1 MDWAYLSHWRNQGNI
16 TYLVGSS
23 PPSRLIVH
31 FRSRRPSKES
41 KAWNFN
47 QHGAQLRCSK
57 PLVDEYF
64 PWLMNIIQNILP
76 NILQYIYIVGIIHDG
91 NLYWPT
97 QNEMKQENWT
107 LLNWPTR
114 PPLSMDNSFY
124 RLFHRGEKW
133 GRHFPWIYSDDMF
146 PRGPSRRS
154 IWCPS
159 RAIGSPEDQRITA
172 MISSEKEVVPVT
184 GRKKGRKNWVSCC
197 WWSLEISQVAGKSME
212 VLMGKS
218 YIYINHL

>member
-1 MDWAYLSHWRNQGNI
+1 MFKTLGWWVFSMAYEHYTEHTTQDSAI
-16 TYLVGSS
+16 Y
-23 PPSRLIVH
+23 I
-31 FRSRRPSKES
+31 
-41 KAWNFN
+41 
-47 QHGAQLRCSK
+47 
-57 PLVDEYF
+57 
-64 PWLMNIIQNILP
+64 
-76 NILQYIYIVGIIHDG
+76 YIYIVGIIHDG

-184 GRKKGRKNWVSCC
+184 GRKKGRKNWASCC

-218 YIYINHL
+218 YIYIYKSSINL